1 MKDKQT
7 YKKHKEHGEDISHE
21 NERIHT
27 NSVNHLT
34 TEDRGPADLS
44 FVIDD
49 YKKQLYEM
57 QQYKSQCIQLENK
70 LKGGKAIIEDFAK
83 AIKELKIFELSQAK
97 EIDRLNEYVQIL
109 ELQKKNN

>member
-27 NSVNHLT
+27 SSVNHLT

-57 QQYKSQCIQLENK
+57 QQYKSQCIQLENQ
-70 LKGGKAIIEDFAK
+70 LKGTKAIVEDFAK
-83 AIKELKIFELSQAK
+83 AIRQLKEHNYTQAK

-109 ELQKKNN
+109 EIEKKTN